1 MTNEKII
8 LQLKKGYDVKNPQL
22 AQVLSNL
29 EDKGV
34 TEAELEKALEGKA
47 DLVDGKVP
55 ADQLP
60 NDTGSNAVHLDFSLF
75 GTTVSGDVAE
85 SIKTAECII
94 VDNLT
99 GSNLPIIYTRSDF
112 TNTRRWFCALRD
124 VNTIATFN
132 CNFNTNSLTQITLS
146 TVSDFLLN
154 SNSFINSL
162 QLKLGLGE
170 A

>member
-75 GTTVSGDVAE
+75 GTTVSDDVAE

-99 GSNLPIIYTRSDF
+99 GYNFPIIYTRSDY
-112 TNTRRWFCALRD
+112 TNTRRWFCALRN
-124 VNTIATFN
+124 VNTIATFD
-132 CNFNTNSLTQITLS
+132 CNFNTNSLTQITLL

-162 QLKLGLGE
+162 KTKLGLD

>member
-29 EDKGV
+29 EDI
-34 TEAELEKALEGKA
+34 
-47 DLVDGKVP
+47 
-55 ADQLP
+55 
-60 NDTGSNAVHLDFSLF
+60 
-75 GTTVSGDVAE
+75 GTTVSDDVAE

-99 GSNLPIIYTRSDF
+99 GYNFPIIYTRSDY
-112 TNTRRWFCALRD
+112 TNTRRWFCALRN
-124 VNTIATFN
+124 VNTIATFD
-132 CNFNTNSLTQITLS
+132 CNFNTNSLTQITLL

-162 QLKLGLGE
+162 KTKLGLD